1 MLYEFSSYNIK
12 ESMQSMD
19 SIDFK
24 LYTPILIV
32 IFAVIGWCAATGLGK
47 GQYVR
52 IMDILIYG
60 PYLVYLA
67 MKETYTFSMLEK
79 LFLLLFGVTTIT
91 YNLKNFL
98 HYA

>member
-1 MLYEFSSYNIK
+1 
-12 ESMQSMD
+12 MQAMD
-19 SIDFK
+19 GIDFR
-24 LYTPILIV
+24 LYTPILVI
-32 IFAVIGWCAATGLGK
+32 IFAVIGWFAATGFGK

-52 IMDILIYG
+52 ILDILIYG

-67 MKETYTFSMLEK
+67 MKDTYTFSMVEK
-79 LFLLLFGVTTIT
+79 VSLLLFGVTTIT

>member
-1 MLYEFSSYNIK
+1 MLYKFYSYNIK
-12 ESMQSMD
+12 ENMQAMD
-19 SIDFK
+19 LIDFK
-24 LYTPILIV
+24 LYMPILIV
-32 IFAVIGWCAATGLGK
+32 IFGLIGWFAATGLGK
-47 GQYVR
+47 VQYVR
-52 IMDILIYG
+52 IIDILIYG

-98 HYA
+98 YYA